1 MDPLTWALDV
11 VLLLHLVGFAAL
23 LGGALVQL
31 RDREPLVNA
40 AMVHG
45 ALTQLVTGVALV
57 VLDEVAD
64 VGLDPVQIGVKLL
77 VSLFV
82 TLLVVVNRRY
92 VSVPRGL
99 WALITLLTSV
109 TPRSPSSGESGGRH
123 RPPQH
128 RGCSARPPVIPRSRG
143 RPRPAPGPARP
154 GC

>member
-1 MDPLTWALDV
+1 MDAMTWARDL

-45 ALTQLVTGVALV
+45 ALTQLVTGLALV

-64 VGLDPVQIGVKLL
+64 GELDLVPLGVKLL
-77 VSLFV
+77 VTLFV

-92 VSVPRGL
+92 ESIPKGL
-99 WALITLLTSV
+99 WALITVLTLGNAAV
-109 TPRSPSSGESGGRH
+109 
-123 RPPQH
+123 
-128 RGCSARPPVIPRSRG
+128 AVLW
-143 RPRPAPGPARP
+143 
-154 GC
+154 